1 MTNKEKILI
10 RIKRMDK
17 IESIVKHAMT
27 VGAVVWSIDIIAD
40 KIEQIANIVII
51 LAIVIIAFII
61 YSVKQNRF
69 IGDKTEQM
77 TKHNQKLEKKIDPKR
92 TSSQL
97 TERGQTN
104 PLDK

>member
-10 RIKRMDK
+10 RIKTMDK
-17 IESIVKHAMT
+17 IESIVKHALT
-27 VGAVVWSIDIIAD
+27 LGAIVWSIDIIAD
-40 KIEQIANIVII
+40 KIEQIVSIVYTLILVII
-51 LAIVIIAFII
+51 LFII
-61 YSVKQNRF
+61 YSVRQNKF
-69 IGDKTEQM
+69 IGDKTAQM
-77 TKHNQKLEKKIDPKR
+77 TKHNQELEEKIDSKR